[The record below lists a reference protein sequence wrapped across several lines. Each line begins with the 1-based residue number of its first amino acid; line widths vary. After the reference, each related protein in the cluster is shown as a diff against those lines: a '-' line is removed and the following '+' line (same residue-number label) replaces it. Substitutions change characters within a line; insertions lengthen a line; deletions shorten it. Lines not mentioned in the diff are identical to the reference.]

1 MGAQAPRLANDRR
14 LRHPPPMRLREK
26 NVRPRVLRTGNY
38 STPVLSEI
46 CLPVE
51 HLPAGIRWPAARLCR
66 NVCTSSYFCRSRPPL
81 PLTVL
86 GTATMDL
93 STSQFNVGG
102 TGECAGRMQAP
113 CQDRRQAAELWNPV
127 AAHLL
132 CLGAVCAVCAPR
144 LHFCTSAFHLLCP
157 SSPSGSYHPGIHLRR
172 YHGESLSR
180 KGTYLIKSDKKVKM
194 SIQGTKKN
202 NH

>member
-66 NVCTSSYFCRSRPPL
+66 NVCTSSYFYRSRPPF

-102 TGECAGRMQAP
+102 TGECAGRMRKPLARIAGRLRSCGTQWPPTFFVWARSVRWVP
-113 CQDRRQAAELWNPV
+113 HVYTSVLLHPTYSATPV
-127 AAHLL
+127 
-132 CLGAVCAVCAPR
+132 
-144 LHFCTSAFHLLCP
+144 
-157 SSPSGSYHPGIHLRR
+157 
-172 YHGESLSR
+172 
-180 KGTYLIKSDKKVKM
+180 
-194 SIQGTKKN
+194 
-202 NH
+202 

>member
-93 STSQFNVGG
+93 STSQFNVGEQG
-102 TGECAGRMQAP
+102 NVLDGCAS
-113 CQDRRQAAELWNPV
+113 
-127 AAHLL
+127 HLPGSPGG
-132 CLGAVCAVCAPR
+132 CGVVE
-144 LHFCTSAFHLLCP
+144 
-157 SSPSGSYHPGIHLRR
+157 PSGRPP
-172 YHGESLSR
+172 SLSGR
-180 KGTYLIKSDKKVKM
+180 GLCGGCPTSTLLYFCIPPTVPPQCDKRHKSE
-194 SIQGTKKN
+194 TEEE
-202 NH
+202 